1 MTETRP
7 VAAPIIVPDT
17 PTQPQI
23 EALVRQ
29 VLAAAGLIAAAF
41 GLAKAAGAIT
51 ILTTL
56 IGPIGSLVGGVIGIG
71 AIVYGQ
77 VITRRNARKAAAM
90 ATKLPND
97 IAMTTA
103 QASEALAVAA
113 VDMIPAPAAQKDDAG

>member
-7 VAAPIIVPDT
+7 VEAPIIVHAT

-23 EALVRQ
+23 EALIRQ

-56 IGPIGSLVGGVIGIG
+56 IGPIGSLLGGVIGIG

-77 VITRRNARKAAAM
+77 VITRVNARKAAAM
-90 ATKLPND
+90 AAQLPNA
-97 IAMTTA
+97 IAMTTTEVA
-103 QASEALAVAA
+103 EVRAASADEVS
-113 VDMIPAPAAQKDDAG
+113 APSSKREDAG